1 MALARCHSSET
12 GWTEVDDFTKI
23 SELRDESGNLI
34 WVEVDVKTLD
44 ADDIALIAEEFDLPP
59 DVVEDSINVR
69 QRPKLVTYDSILF
82 VVIHQLDEIEDQLE
96 ASQIAAFIGDRFV
109 LIMHAGADRTL
120 ETAKERWA
128 REEDQP
134 SDGPAGLLHTLA
146 DVVVDD
152 YQEHSDRLEDE
163 MENLEEIALQA
174 PHAPIGKQLYGVKQ
188 QIARLRRYVMPA
200 ARLLDWALDPDP
212 HGRPFNK
219 EQALLFRDIHDH
231 LMRVSDQIKNI
242 DDISQ
247 AVIDFTGTEH
257 DKALNETT
265 RKLTAWAA
273 IFAVGTLI
281 AGIYGMNFKLVP
293 EDQTIFGFWFAI
305 GLMIVSS
312 LGLYIYF
319 RRKKWL

>member
-12 GWTEVDDFTKI
+12 GWTEIDDFTKI
-23 SELRDESGNLI
+23 SDLRVESGNLI

-44 ADDIALIAEEFDLPP
+44 DDDIALIAEEFDLPP
-59 DVVEDSINVR
+59 NVVEDSINIR
-69 QRPKLVTYDSILF
+69 QRPKLETYDSVLF

-96 ASQIAAFIGDRFV
+96 ASQIAAFIGNRFV
-109 LIMHAGADRTL
+109 LIIHAGADRTL
-120 ETAKERWA
+120 KKAKDLWA
-128 REEDQP
+128 GDQQLIE
-134 SDGPAGLLHTLA
+134 GPANLLHTLA
-146 DVVVDD
+146 DIVVDD

-163 MENLEEIALQA
+163 MEDLEEIALHA
-174 PHAPIGKQLYGVKQ
+174 PNAPIGKQLYGVKQ
-188 QIARLRRYVMPA
+188 QIARLRRYVLPA

-212 HGRPFNK
+212 HGRPFN
-219 EQALLFRDIHDH
+219 EQQAMLFRDIHDH

-281 AGIYGMNFKLVP
+281 AGVYGMNFELVP
-293 EDQTIFGFWFAI
+293 KDQTIEGFWFAV
-305 GLMIVSS
+305 GLMVVSS
-312 LGLYIYF
+312 VCLYIYF